1 MEMVRI
7 RLLVLLVTSLVS
19 GSLLAYPLPISR
31 FQADGSLYIESSS
44 IVRNQNF
51 VRLMY
56 IENFAQEQPFGSG
69 AYLSKA
75 TQVRID
81 CSNRLVYGISESFYT
96 QADLAGALLG
106 KRPIDD
112 LDGQYAEHGSWV
124 SEVVRVGCSF
134 VL

>member
-1 MEMVRI
+1 MKIARI
-7 RLLVLLVTSLVS
+7 RFLVLLITSLVS
-19 GSLLAYPLPISR
+19 STLLAYPLPISR
-31 FQADGSLYIESSS
+31 FQADGSLYVESSS
-44 IVRNQNF
+44 IVRNKNF

-56 IENFAQEQPFGSG
+56 VENFAQEHPFGSG
-69 AYLSKA
+69 TYLSKS

-96 QADLAGALLG
+96 QADLAGSLLG

-112 LDGQYAEHGSWV
+112 VDGQYAEHGSWV

-134 VL
+134 NL